1 MAYYYL
7 IAAIVFEVTGTIL
20 LPITKNFTRPLVSII
35 VVFSYLASFYML
47 TYAIRE
53 IPLAIAYSTWSGLG
67 IFLIALLGYVI
78 HGQYIQ
84 WQAMIGLIMIVF
96 GVTIVNYYRG

>member
-20 LPITKNFTRPLVSII
+20 LPITKNFTRPLVTII
-35 VVFSYLASFYML
+35 VVLSYIASFYML

-67 IFLIALLGYVI
+67 IFLIAVLGYII

-84 WQAMIGLIMIVF
+84 WQAMVGFTMIVF